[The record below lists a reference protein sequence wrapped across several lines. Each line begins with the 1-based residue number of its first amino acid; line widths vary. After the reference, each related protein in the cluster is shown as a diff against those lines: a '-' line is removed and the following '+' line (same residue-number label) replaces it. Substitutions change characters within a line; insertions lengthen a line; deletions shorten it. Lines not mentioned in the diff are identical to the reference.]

1 MSKMEDIKI
10 IKHLIRNGREYG
22 QYIVNDI
29 LIIQNED
36 DYKAVIHSIDKNVED
51 CLEYVTDD
59 TIKEI
64 KKAIERLDK

>member
-1 MSKMEDIKI
+1 MNKMEDIKI
-10 IKHLIRNGREYG
+10 IKHLIRNRREYG

-36 DYKAVIHSIDKNVED
+36 DYKAVVHSIDKNVED